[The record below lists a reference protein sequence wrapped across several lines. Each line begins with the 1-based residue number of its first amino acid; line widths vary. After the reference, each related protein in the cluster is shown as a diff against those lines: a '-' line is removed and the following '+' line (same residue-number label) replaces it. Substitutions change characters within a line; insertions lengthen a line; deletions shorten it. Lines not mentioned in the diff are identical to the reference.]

1 MRDTKKLINGF
12 TRQEVMSLTGITSG
26 KLTYWDE
33 TGLVAPDKIGNPKR
47 PTVIYSW
54 QQLLQLRLIDSL
66 RSKLSLQEIRKV
78 LTFLEERN
86 YSPSL
91 FDCKL
96 VFIESELYLIED
108 WKEFGTFVLKASGRN
123 KGKLINQELD
133 PIKTVLQ
140 GLRENS
146 INNHVIVFD
155 KRIEKTPLGS
165 LC

>member
-1 MRDTKKLINGF
+1 MINGF

-33 TGLVAPDKIGNPKR
+33 TGLVTPDKIGSSRK

-54 QQLLQLRLIDSL
+54 QKLLQLRLIDSL

-78 LTFLEERN
+78 LVFLEEIN

-91 FDCKL
+91 FECKL
-96 VFIESELYLIED
+96 VFLESKLYLIEN
-108 WKEFGTFVLKASGRN
+108 WEEFGTLVLKASGRN
-123 KGKLINQELD
+123 KGQLVIHELD
-133 PIKTVLQ
+133 PIKTVLK
-140 GLRENS
+140 GLRENA
-146 INNHVIVFD
+146 INNHIIDFER
-155 KRIEKTPLGS
+155 RIEETPLSS